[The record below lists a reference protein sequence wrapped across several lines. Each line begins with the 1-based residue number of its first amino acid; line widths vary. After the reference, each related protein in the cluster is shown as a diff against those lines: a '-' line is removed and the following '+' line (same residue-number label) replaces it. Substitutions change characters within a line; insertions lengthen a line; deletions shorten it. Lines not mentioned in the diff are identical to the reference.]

1 MYCKTMAILA
11 LVITTTVPA
20 AALQAQKQHFVFIS
34 DTQYPW
40 TEKSDSGEPE
50 GQAELMERS
59 ADFIFYQAGGV
70 FTYRNEH
77 GGLENVPMFINGDL
91 TAFGHGWQR
100 RFIRS
105 TPWKDLWK
113 KNFYVNLGNHDY
125 QNNVGDCANNGCA
138 RDMIQDMRGDLKGYP
153 TVMTDPGSMAYML
166 EFGGLYAIQ
175 LQNEPTYTTS
185 FTSSGKRYQIK
196 SSLAFLKD
204 ALELAKSKNRDV
216 ILNMH
221 KAPYDN
227 WSVPRDPEFMR
238 LMKQH
243 QHRILGIFAGHLHK
257 SIGKVR
263 QIGDIPVYLS
273 GASHYATWLTADY
286 DLSTR
291 TLTVRKV
298 EGNDWKKRSTIVGT
312 RSGKAVSAA
321 LHSGTV
327 D

>member
-1 MYCKTMAILA
+1 MPIAILA
-11 LVITTTVPA
+11 LFITTSVSA
-20 AALQAQKQHFVFIS
+20 AAPQAQKQHFVFIS

-50 GQAELMERS
+50 DSADLKQRS
-59 ADFIFYQAGGV
+59 ADFIFHQAGSV
-70 FTYRNEH
+70 FTYRNDH

-91 TAFGHGWQR
+91 TAYGHGWQR

-125 QNNVGDCANNGCA
+125 QNNVGNCANNGCA
-138 RDMIQDMRGDLKGYP
+138 RDMINDMRADLAGYR
-153 TVMTDPGSMAYML
+153 TILADPDSMAYMI
-166 EFGGLYAIQ
+166 ESGGIYAIQ

-185 FTSSGKRYQIK
+185 FTSSGKRYEIK
-196 SSLAFLKD
+196 SSMAFLER
-204 ALELAKSKNRDV
+204 ALGLAHANGRDV

-227 WSVPRDPEFMR
+227 WTVPRDPHFVR
-238 LMKQH
+238 LMEQH
-243 QHRILGIFAGHLHK
+243 EHRILGIFAGHLHRK
-257 SIGKVR
+257 IGKTSQV
-263 QIGDIPVYLS
+263 GAIPVYLS

-286 DLSTR
+286 DRSTR
-291 TLTVRKV
+291 TLTVQKV
-298 EGNDWKKRSTIVGT
+298 EGNDWKNRSTVVGA
-312 RSGKAVSAA
+312 RSGRDAPAVSPAEA
-321 LHSGTV
+321 V

>member
-1 MYCKTMAILA
+1 MYSMPIAILA
-11 LVITTTVPA
+11 VFITATTPA
-20 AALQAQKQHFVFIS
+20 VALQAQNQHFVFIS

-50 GQAELMERS
+50 DQSELERRS
-59 ADFIFYQAGGV
+59 QDFIFYQAGAT

-91 TAFGHGWQR
+91 TAYGHGWQR

-125 QNNVGDCANNGCA
+125 QNNVGNCANNGCA
-138 RDMIQDMRGDLKGYP
+138 RDMINDMRADLAGYR
-153 TVMTDPGSMAYML
+153 TILTDPDSLAYMI
-166 EFGGLYAIQ
+166 ESGGIYAIQ

-185 FTSSGKRYQIK
+185 FTSSGKRYEIK
-196 SSLAFLKD
+196 SSMSFLERALNLAQANK
-204 ALELAKSKNRDV
+204 RDV

-227 WSVPRDPEFMR
+227 WAVPRHPQFIR
-238 LMKQH
+238 LMKQYE
-243 QHRILGIFAGHLHK
+243 HRILGIFAGHLHRT
-257 SIGKVR
+257 IGKAR
-263 QIGDIPVYLS
+263 QVGEIPVYLS

-286 DLSTR
+286 DGGTR

-298 EGNDWKKRSTIVGT
+298 EDNDWKNRSTVVG
-312 RSGKAVSAA
+312 RRRGRDAPSASAA
-321 LHSGTV
+321 QAMH
-327 D
+327 